1 MSGPWAILDRSER
14 YPMIRFERDSQRLVL
29 QSGPTRIVLDK
40 IASKAL
46 LEHKSLPW
54 ERDPVECPLSAISG
68 ARVSTATDD
77 ESKAEICS
85 LTLVVQ
91 GGDGWVLAAAD
102 KQNATT
108 TATAVREF
116 LGIAE

>member
-1 MSGPWAILDRSER
+1 
-14 YPMIRFERDSQRLVL
+14 MIRFQRDSQRLVL

-102 KQNATT
+102 KAECNHHRDCRSRVSRHRRV
-108 TATAVREF
+108 TAACNS
-116 LGIAE
+116 

>member
-1 MSGPWAILDRSER
+1 MMKL
-14 YPMIRFERDSQRLVL
+14 ERDSDRLVL
-29 QSGPTRIVLDK
+29 QSGPTRVVLDRV
-40 IASKAL
+40 ASKAT
-46 LEHKSLPW
+46 LEHKSFPW
-54 ERDPVECPLSAISG
+54 ERDPVECPLSSISG
-68 ARVSTATDD
+68 ARVRAAIDH

-91 GGDGWVLAAAD
+91 EGEGWVLAAAD